1 MVKKTE
7 VLIYWAGS
15 FPEVPRPPCNQ
26 CTPAKRRPYKRFSTV
41 NNWLL
46 LERSFSRTI
55 CTFRRHSRKMNTTY
69 PQLHDLYFVN
79 LKLKFTKSYHRRSY
93 RPATFCAFFGSNW
106 RICDFGRRFWSTS
119 ADFHWKWIPRTHN
132 STIYILLIWSWN
144 SQKAITEEVT
154 VLQLFMSKLGSDPT
168 WIHNFSTSDF
178 YTKRKVPQ

>member
-1 MVKKTE
+1 MVKNRSPN
-7 VLIYWAGS
+7 LLS
-15 FPEVPRPPCNQ
+15 RFF
-26 CTPAKRRPYKRFSTV
+26 TPVFLKSRGHPATSAHLKQDARVGDSIFE

-46 LERSFSRTI
+46 LEERSFSRTI
-55 CTFRRHSRKMNTTY
+55 CTFRWHSRKMNTTY

-168 WIHNFSTSDF
+168 WMSHNFSTSDF
-178 YTKRKVPQ
+178 